1 MIEVQSG
8 GRHRKLLDGTN
19 CGADLEGR
27 SENRSQPSR
36 VKLESGR
43 SEERIWLET
52 LIEIKLMFIT
62 VLVHCMG
69 TDLILSGEVAIIQVG
84 QGWSGDRETGS
95 GDRVVDRE
103 TGSGDRVVD
112 RETGSG
118 DRVVDRD
125 REWGQRDR
133 EWGQSSGQRDREWGQ
148 SSGQRQGVGAERQGV
163 GTE

>member
-84 QGWSGDRETGS
+84 QGWSGEQS
-95 GDRVVDRE
+95 
-103 TGSGDRVVD
+103 S
-112 RETGSG
+112 
-118 DRVVDRD
+118 
-125 REWGQRDR
+125 GQRDR

-148 SSGQRQGVGAERQGV
+148 SSGQRQGVG
-163 GTE
+163 TE